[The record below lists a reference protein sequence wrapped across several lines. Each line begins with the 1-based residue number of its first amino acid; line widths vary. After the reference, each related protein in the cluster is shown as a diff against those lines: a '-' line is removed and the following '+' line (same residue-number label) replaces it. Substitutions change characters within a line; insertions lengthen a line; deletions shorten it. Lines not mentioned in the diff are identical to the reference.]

1 MSRPRK
7 TGPDGRVLAPYEVRK
22 ARRRLAAE
30 AGVPWNPADD
40 YDDETPRPI
49 NADAWGLGLVG
60 ASAPEDIDREIAERE
75 RERIAR
81 IRRAG

>member
-7 TGPDGRVLAPYEVRK
+7 TGPDGRVLAPYEV
-22 ARRRLAAE
+22 E

-49 NADAWGLGLVG
+49 NADAWGLGMVG